1 MRYKRIKFK
10 LQNKKKECKEME
22 RKEVIENIE
31 FGFWDN
37 LGGMKTPKLHCELIK
52 LLFINNEE
60 LAHLK
65 DYERSKV
72 VRVIAKAIATN
83 KSVIDSVV
91 DVLDEFGVENTVAV
105 ERLRG
110 QAERLKELFNEIA
123 TDYYKR
129 QQGCMLYREY
139 KAYREYGNNL
149 VVFKNGCS
157 VSIAMFHDKV
167 IKALEYLVKAT
178 QEDEFVTYMSTKYK
192 SDQMAVGEFFAQLTH
207 NNSKNI
213 YDYCDTVKPAYEVN
227 DDYLDDI
234 STIEDVYKL
243 CSNGGALSEDDIDN
257 TMIRVLYYNYYT
269 NHIYN
274 SSNPR
279 AVFKKEVNEF
289 IKKFERLFLYG
300 GVL

>member
-1 MRYKRIKFK
+1 
-10 LQNKKKECKEME
+10 ME

-52 LLFINNEE
+52 LLFIDNKE

-72 VRVIAKAIATN
+72 VRSIVKAIATN
-83 KSVIDSVV
+83 KNIIDSVD
-91 DVLDEFGVENTVAV
+91 DVLDKLGVKNTIAI
-105 ERLRG
+105 ERVRG
-110 QAERLKELFNEIA
+110 QEELLKKLFNELT
-123 TDYYKR
+123 TDYYRR

-149 VVFKNGCS
+149 TVFKNGCS
-157 VSIAMFHDKV
+157 VSIALFDDKV

-178 QEDEFVTYMSTKYK
+178 QEDEFITYMTTKYK
-192 SDQMAVGEFFAQLTH
+192 SDQMSVGNFFAQLTH
-207 NNSKNI
+207 RNSKNI

-243 CSNGGALSEDDIDN
+243 CSNGGALSEDDIDD

-269 NHIYN
+269 DHIYN
-274 SSNPR
+274 SSNPK
-279 AVFKKEVNEF
+279 AVFTKDVNEF
-289 IKKFERLFLYG
+289 IKKFERLFILG
-300 GVL
+300 GTL